1 MVINTYRFRDTWFIA
16 APPPSV
22 FDAVVDVAGYPRWWP
37 DVRSVRQ
44 VDDDTAELVCRA
56 TLPYRLVLRMRRTE
70 QDAPAGR
77 LRVELAG
84 DLEGSLA
91 ALVVGQPAGTLLDIT
106 QHVMARKPL
115 LRHLAPMA
123 RPLFRVNHALMMRR
137 GHSGLRHFLS
147 RPGRPVR

>member
-1 MVINTYRFRDTWFIA
+1 MGINIYRFRDTWFIA

-22 FDAVVDVAGYPRWWP
+22 FDAVADLAGYPRWWP
-37 DVRSVRQ
+37 DVRSVSR

-56 TLPYRLVLRMRRTE
+56 TLPYRLVLRMRRAE

-77 LRVELAG
+77 LRVELTG

-91 ALVVGQPAGTLLDIT
+91 ALVIGQPAGTRLDIT
-106 QHVMARKPL
+106 QHVLARKPL

-123 RPLFRVNHALMMRR
+123 RPVFRANHALMMRR
-137 GHSGLRHFLS
+137 GHSGLRHFLT
-147 RPGRPVR
+147 RPGARA